1 MEHEPALRLGFF
13 VGILVVMAA
22 WEMLAPRRGLT
33 VPKLSRWLNN
43 LTLVALNTVVLR
55 AIVPLAAVGMALLVD
70 EQGWG
75 ILNIVSMP
83 YVLAVI
89 LAVILLDLAIYLQ
102 HVMFHA
108 VPVFWRLHMVHHA
121 DLDFDVTTGARFHPI
136 EIILSMGKALTTEPI
151 KLGSTAMVYTS
162 MIR

>member
-1 MEHEPALRLGFF
+1 MKQF
-13 VGILVVMAA
+13 VLDSFA
-22 WEMLAPRRGLT
+22 
-33 VPKLSRWLNN
+33 
-43 LTLVALNTVVLR
+43 VL
-55 AIVPLAAVGMALLVD
+55 ALLAD

-75 ILNIVSMP
+75 ILNIISMP

-136 EIILSMGKALTTEPI
+136 EIILSIWFPPSMALWAPTRIAESRRCSRCSAAASIASRPSVTMLPF
-151 KLGSTAMVYTS
+151 TA
-162 MIR
+162 RWD